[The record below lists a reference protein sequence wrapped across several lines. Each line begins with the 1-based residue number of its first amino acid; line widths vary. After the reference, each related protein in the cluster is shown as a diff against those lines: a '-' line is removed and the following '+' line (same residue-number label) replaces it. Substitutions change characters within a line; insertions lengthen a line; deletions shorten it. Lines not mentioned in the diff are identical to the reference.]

1 MLYAHVQYFLKTLG
15 LMCLLV
21 KFSRFWFP
29 QILKSMFKFINAEM
43 SPKSASEASAQFL
56 KSYLTLFVMCVVF
69 FDEN

>member
-1 MLYAHVQYFLKTLG
+1 
-15 LMCLLV
+15 
-21 KFSRFWFP
+21 
-29 QILKSMFKFINAEM
+29 MFKFINAEM